1 MNPSASQ
8 DGTSRGPESRG
19 RTQPT
24 TLPNSAFNIQAK
36 ATSHK
41 TRQCDKNMRFCSTGQ
56 ADRLPQP
63 VAEAVLR
70 GSRFAVPDGN
80 RFRWRRETRVWR
92 PSEAKGRRP
101 HTGHWR
107 PPHGRPSH
115 RRQWP
120 AENQPSI
127 KKPGPL
133 LYSAAKAR

>member
-41 TRQCDKNMRFCSTGQ
+41 TRQCDKNMRFCSTGK

-107 PPHGRPSH
+107 PSP
-115 RRQWP
+115 WP
-120 AENQPSI
+120 PVAPAPVACGEPAINQ
-127 KKPGPL
+127 
-133 LYSAAKAR
+133 KARAAVVLGG